1 MIGLLISFA
10 PNANAGKVEDVQ
22 AAVEKA
28 GCPKPAADVALR
40 LVKDLFMACTPG
52 GKTAVDGCPAVDCL
66 KANSGAEVGK

>member
-22 AAVEKA
+22 KQVKA
-28 GCPKPAADVALR
+28 DCGKDVDGTEALR
-40 LVKDLFMACTPG
+40 LVKDLFMSCTPG
-52 GKTAVDGCPAVDCL
+52 GKTAIDGCPAVTCL